1 MVRQNS
7 TPVEFNRTMRYDNV
21 SCLTSVPAGV
31 VAPVT
36 YAPLLRGDSA
46 TGRIDIT
53 AQLAEMPKPLEN
65 AVILRGQAWF
75 VPRPALPQFAGV
87 DDYAHSYQG
96 KDVTRLGAAAATPPS
111 LFLTTS
117 VSATYAT
124 ANSYEILKS
133 LGITVEASETI
144 NHDIAD
150 AYNLI
155 CNFRLS
161 AHSSKMTRYNY
172 ASENAD
178 AWELKPAFWPR
189 NRMHN
194 IVADYEAALVQGSL
208 ELDVTAGSI
217 PVTGLGIGTSRS
229 FVAGT
234 EPVNETGGSA
244 SVNYTSYANVGS
256 GSTSSN
262 DATLAEEDPNNTGYP
277 GIFSEMTGQTISTT
291 LADIDKA
298 RTTQAFAKIMSS
310 YQGHDFSGFDS
321 SDVVLLEFM
330 QGFNV
335 PDSLQQR
342 PWLLANKTVVFG
354 MTERHATDAANQDDS
369 LTVGDATLSLSVN
382 VPSADYGG
390 IIMATVEVLPERIY
404 PRQSDEYL
412 KVTAASDLPD
422 ALRDVQNDLPV
433 DQCLNGRV
441 DTAHST
447 PTGVFGYEPMNAK
460 WKREATR
467 MGGLFQSLTP
477 GAHVTTARTA
487 VWQPEYQ
494 NPALTSDHWLAPH
507 PFPQDVFSVPGEDC
521 CIISVRQQI
530 TISGITQFGD
540 DLVEDNSEFTET
552 LAEAPA

>member
-1 MVRQNS
+1 MVRQNAA
-7 TPVEFNRTMRYDNV
+7 PVEYNRSLRYDNV

-31 VAPVT
+31 VAPIT
-36 YAPLLRGDSA
+36 YAPLFRGDSA
-46 TGRIDIT
+46 TGRVDIT

-65 AVILRGQAWF
+65 AVIMRAQAWF
-75 VPRPALPQFAGV
+75 VPRPAFPQFAGV

-96 KDVTRLGAAAATPPS
+96 KDITRLGASAATPPS

-117 VSATYAT
+117 VSAVYAT
-124 ANSYEILKS
+124 ANSYEVLKT
-133 LGITVEASETI
+133 LGITVEASETV
-144 NHDIAD
+144 NHDIVD

-208 ELDVTAGSI
+208 ELDVSAGQVPIS
-217 PVTGLGIGTSRS
+217 GIGINTSG
-229 FVAGT
+229 VT
-234 EPVNETGGSA
+234 NQGSVTVKDTA
-244 SVNYTSYANVGS
+244 DGSDTYTNSV
-256 GSTSSN
+256 STSDVDDVYIETDGSLN
-262 DATLAEEDPNNTGYP
+262 PLV
-277 GIFSEMTGQTISTT
+277 FGQMAGQSVTTT

-321 SDVVLLEFM
+321 SDVVLLELM
-330 QGFNV
+330 QGFKV
-335 PDSLQQR
+335 DESLQQR
-342 PWLLANKTVVFG
+342 PWLLNNKTVVFG
-354 MTERHATDAANQDDS
+354 MTERHATDSANQDDS
-369 LTVGDATLSLSVN
+369 VTVGDAVVSLPIN
-382 VPSADYGG
+382 IPTADYGG
-390 IIMATVEVLPERIY
+390 IMMVTVEVLPERVY

-433 DQCLNGRV
+433 DTVVNGRV
-441 DTAHST
+441 DTAHTT
-447 PTGVFGYEPMNAK
+447 PAGTFGYEPMNAK

-477 GAHVTTARTA
+477 GSHVTTARTA

-521 CIISVRQQI
+521 CIVSVRQNL

-540 DLVEDNSEFTET
+540 ELVEDNSEFTET